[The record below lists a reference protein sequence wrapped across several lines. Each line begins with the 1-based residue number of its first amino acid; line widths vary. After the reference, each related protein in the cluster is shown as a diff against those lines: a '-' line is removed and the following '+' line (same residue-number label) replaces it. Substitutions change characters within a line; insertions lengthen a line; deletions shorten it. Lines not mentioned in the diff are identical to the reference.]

1 MLPGRT
7 HPSPPEDILMLNL
20 WVRTW
25 LWAAWWPVSTW
36 LLMLQKAAEKNRQDL
51 RAKPQAGV
59 SERQARGKESEMAND
74 AFMKPEVPEQLRD
87 VVKTSIEQA
96 KRAFDTFATT
106 SEQTWKSFE
115 SSAHTTPGVRSLTA
129 KIAEITR
136 SNAEAN
142 FALAL
147 KLADSRDLG
156 QAMEVQA
163 EYLRTQMDNFF
174 HQLEEVR
181 DLATQVVQEQTKAG
195 MSTFGG
201 EAP

>member
-1 MLPGRT
+1 
-7 HPSPPEDILMLNL
+7 MLNL
-20 WVRTW
+20 WVRTV

-36 LLMLQKAAEKNRQDL
+36 LLMLQKAAEKHQGVRLRRTGDGGQRQT
-51 RAKPQAGV
+51 QG
-59 SERQARGKESEMAND
+59 EESEMAND

-87 VVKTSIEQA
+87 AMKTSIEQA

-115 SSAHTTPGVRSLTA
+115 ASAHTTPSLRSLTA

-147 KLADSRDLG
+147 KLTESKDLG
-156 QAMEVQA
+156 QAMELQA
-163 EYLRTQMDNFF
+163 EYLRKQMDTFF

-181 DLATQVVQEQTKAG
+181 DLATQVIQDSTKAG
-195 MSTFGG
+195 MSSFGG